1 MKFNIDVKVILQ
13 EWLVQLIN
21 IKCFNWV
28 HGSIFVQTRLLC
40 YAYATGQYAGD

>member
-21 IKCFNWV
+21 M
-28 HGSIFVQTRLLC
+28 HDGSIFVQTRSILYIDC
-40 YAYATGQYAGD
+40 YAMLEIEHGS